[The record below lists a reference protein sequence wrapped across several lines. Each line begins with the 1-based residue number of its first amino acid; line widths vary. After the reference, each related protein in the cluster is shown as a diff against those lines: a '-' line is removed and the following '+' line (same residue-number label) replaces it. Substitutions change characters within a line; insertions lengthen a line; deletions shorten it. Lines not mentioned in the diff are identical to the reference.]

1 MTTSL
6 GDAATA
12 FVGVTT
18 RTQTYR
24 NLLYLLLAFPLG
36 VAYFVV
42 LTTGLSVGVGLAIT
56 VFGAPILLA
65 TLGAAYLLTNVEAA
79 LTNRLLGTDVPRASL
94 DTDDG
99 LLAAAKRLVTAPRTW
114 LGVLYLFGKSVFG
127 LVAFVA
133 LTTLLSVSVSMLAAP
148 LTYSTAYRIGL
159 RFGTTSFGPFESGA
173 LVVNTF
179 PQAVGVAVAGLVVG
193 VVSLHLLNGL
203 ARVSGAVTESLF
215 TPSESE

>member
-42 LTTGLSVGVGLAIT
+42 LTTGLSMGVGLAIT
-56 VFGAPILLA
+56 VFGVPILLA
-65 TLGAAYLLTNVEAA
+65 TLGAAYLLTNVEAE
-79 LTNRLLGTDVPRASL
+79 LTNRLLGTDVQTESL

-99 LLAAAKRLVTAPRTW
+99 LLAAAKRLVAAPRTW
-114 LGVLYLFGKSVFG
+114 LGLVYLFGKFVFG
-127 LVAFVA
+127 LVAFTA
-133 LTTLLSVSVSMLAAP
+133 LATLLSLSVSMLAAP
-148 LTYSTAYRIGL
+148 VTYSSAYHIGL
-159 RFGTTSFGPFESGA
+159 RVGDLSVGPFESGA
-173 LVVNTF
+173 LVVDSF
-179 PQAVGVAVAGLVVG
+179 PEAVGVAAAGLVVG

-203 ARVSGAVTESLF
+203 ARVSGVATEALLGQGR
-215 TPSESE
+215 TE